1 MKQGITFRK
10 ENSGG
15 VMPKT
20 IRVIVLV
27 IISLLVIAVGFELKS
42 EFSNNNILDLTKE
55 IKSTT
60 GDYLVANT
68 PISIILQED
77 HNLKFHKGK
86 KVQELDFTFKPN
98 ISGRSVWIDKNTI
111 NYIPKGSLGIGRE
124 YECTILPA
132 GRSATD
138 SLVTPVTF
146 NFTAIGQDVTEL
158 NCEINFEEDDSD
170 YFRFSSEIKFLTAI
184 ELSDLNKA
192 GKITYVGK
200 KYPINWKEE
209 GVNSFSYI
217 SDKMKYQ
224 DSVESLE
231 FFIKGSDVQ
240 LAYDIERQINIQEEN
255 ELIVKQATFVIEES
269 PYIKI
274 EFSDNIAKNQDLYY
288 LIRVT
293 SKNKDI
299 KEPEISLDVNS
310 NIVRV
315 YGDFLYR
322 GEYLLTIIK
331 DIVSTNN
338 KLMAKGFS
346 VTLTVEDQN
355 PKLIFSDDGVFLTS
369 ANKNNLY
376 FRTMNVKTVNYEV
389 VHIYENNTCQF
400 LQDHTLKDE
409 TYNYSRN
416 SLNRVGKQVA
426 EGKLK
431 ISETKNMWL
440 QHELNISELIPA
452 YKYGIYIVKL
462 SITKDDVLYRKNDS
476 IPARS
481 SRYGDPT
488 EYYYYYRNG
497 TIIKPVVVSD
507 LALTHK
513 QGGKTSLCMVSNV
526 LSGKPESE
534 VHLSVYNLQNQIIAE
549 GYSSKDGYFQY
560 SSEDKPFFVAAR
572 KGDQQ
577 SVLKLGF
584 GNSWETS
591 TFDVK
596 GVAGSSKKL
605 QAYIYTERGVYR
617 PGDDVNFAIIMRN
630 IDGSFPKNHPLG
642 IEIYDPHQVKVFETV
657 LKDSKDGFYHLP
669 FSTET
674 SDPTGNWQLKVI
686 VGDNE
691 FRQVFKIET
700 IAPERLKISFEPQA
714 DKISASDE
722 QFDFTLT
729 TNYLFGRPAAGLEV
743 KFKYS
748 TTNMDKSFSKT
759 KWNRFSFANA
769 CQHVQA
775 LDNKKYE
782 STLDEEG
789 KSTLT
794 WERPEGDEF
803 RSAGLVQVNAD
814 VIDKG
819 GRASTESIRLLWDPW
834 KYYVGLYA
842 ASGYLSKDGDNEVEI
857 VLLDAEGE
865 VVAGQNLQV
874 RVYENDSYW
883 WWEYDNYSSYRMS
896 YKQAESTH
904 LVKNETLLSGYEP
917 IKYKLPKVQG
927 HNILV
932 EVTHQA
938 KGKKGHVSSKF
949 YYTSRHALGRDKDEA
964 GLLEILSDKTEYEPG
979 EIAHLSFPVNS
990 NTRTMVTVEKED
1002 QILDWWWYESPAGK
1016 NQADVKITIDKNMQ
1030 PGVYAT
1036 ISVIQGQLTNNND
1049 RPLRMYGI
1057 IPLKVIEKNT
1067 IENLELKLPEI
1078 IRPQEKFTCEIQIT
1092 PGRETQIT
1100 VAVVD
1105 EGLLSLTNFASPDAW
1120 NYFYRKKRLEVISS
1134 DNYDKII
1141 DIENGNIA
1149 SHFAIGGGIYTES
1162 SIDGCAL
1169 SLGSRQVELTKMKRF
1184 KPVSMFSGIITAD
1197 KNGKAK
1203 VEFMMPDYLG
1213 AVRIMAISASGNR
1226 FGSAAKTVAVR
1237 KELMVNPTLPR
1248 ALAPG
1253 DKFSIPVEV
1262 FSFEEAIKGA
1272 QVNIS
1277 ATGPITFTDGT
1288 SAEVTLNDRGEG
1300 LVFFTAEMQNDLDPV
1315 NITVRAQ
1322 SGKYE
1327 HERVTDIPVRPLQ
1340 PFQLI
1345 SEREI
1350 IQPGESA
1357 DLDINKDG
1365 LKNTESSQ
1373 IVFSR
1378 PGFFNYNKH
1387 FKYLVRYPY
1396 GCLEQTVSAVFP
1408 QLFISSLIDQNTS
1421 AQLLGSIDRNIE
1433 KGLQK
1438 MAEYQNYSGGFGYW
1452 RGATT
1457 INLWSTIYAAH
1468 FLIEASEKGYY
1479 IPGAMQEKALNY
1491 MSKTGISGIYTE
1503 DEGLLKIQAY
1513 QLYVLARAGKPQI
1526 NMMNYLWQNR
1536 FQQLDNTNR
1545 WLLAGAYQAAGQS
1558 DMAAK
1563 IAKEAGNNVNTVNSH
1578 YYNNYGSNERD
1589 RAIILAIA
1597 SELGQD
1603 DIARKLYDNLAGS
1616 LNEDRYYSTQS
1627 RAFMLWALSSYA
1639 EKHPEMFSSE
1649 PVKGYVEDNGQKKTF
1664 NISGNNWKYD
1674 LNNPENIQVM
1684 LDNDSAPAAFT
1695 LYYDRIPAKAVPE
1708 ITNSSFSL
1716 KRNLTDSNKN
1726 TIALDELKQGDV
1738 YTLSI
1743 TLTRKEMVNV
1753 ENMALTQILP
1763 TGWEFINERLEGNNS
1778 YNQVADYVDIRDD
1791 RIMWFFDYK
1800 NRNNDNSR
1808 TYTAKIRAVTAGEFE
1823 LPPTY
1828 LEAMYQ
1834 PDYTVSLPGGKIVIS
1849 K

>member
-1 MKQGITFRK
+1 ML
-10 ENSGG
+10 
-15 VMPKT
+15 KT
-20 IRVIVLV
+20 IRVMVLV
-27 IISLLVIAVGFELKS
+27 IIFLSLIAGGCERKS
-42 EFSNNNILDLTKE
+42 EINENILDLTQV

-68 PISIILQED
+68 PIEIILQED
-77 HNLKFHKGK
+77 HNLKYHKGK
-86 KVQELDFTFKPN
+86 KVQELDFTFEPH

-111 NYIPKGSLGIGRE
+111 NFIPKGSLGIGRE
-124 YECTILPA
+124 YEGTILPA
-132 GRSATD
+132 GRSVKD

-146 NFTAIGQDVTEL
+146 NFTAIGQDVTDL
-158 NCEINFEEDDSD
+158 NCEINFEENDTD
-170 YFRFSSEIKFLTAI
+170 YFRFSSEIKFLTEV

-192 GKITYVGK
+192 GKITYSGK
-200 KYPINWKEE
+200 KYSISWKKE
-209 GVNSFSYI
+209 GVNSFSCI
-217 SDKMKYQ
+217 SERIRYQ

-240 LAYDIERQINIQEEN
+240 LAYDIDRQINISEEN
-255 ELIVKQATFVIEES
+255 ELIVKQAAFVNEES

-274 EFSDNIAKNQDLYY
+274 EFSDDIAKNQDLYY

-338 KLMAKGFS
+338 KVMAKGFS
-346 VTLTVEDQN
+346 VTLAVEDQE
-355 PKLIFSDDGVFLTS
+355 PRLIFSDDGVFLTS

-376 FRTMNVKTVNYEV
+376 FRTINIKTVNYEV
-389 VHIYENNTCQF
+389 MHVYENNMCQY
-400 LQDHTLKDE
+400 LQDNTLRNE
-409 TYNYSRN
+409 TSEHSMNN
-416 SLNRVGKQVA
+416 LNRVGKKVA
-426 EGKLK
+426 EGKLE
-431 ISETKNMWL
+431 IGETRNMWL
-440 QHELNISELIPA
+440 QHELSISKLLPA
-452 YKYGIYIVKL
+452 YKYGIYVVKL
-462 SITKDDVLYRKNDS
+462 SITKDDILYRKNDS
-476 IPARS
+476 VPTRN

-488 EYYYYYRNG
+488 QNYYYYRNG
-497 TIIKPVVVSD
+497 TIVKPVVVTD
-507 LALTHK
+507 LAITHK
-513 QGGKTSLCMVSNV
+513 QGGAASLCMVSNV

-534 VHLSVYNLQNQIIAE
+534 VHLSVYNFQNQIIAE
-549 GYSSKDGYFQY
+549 GYSDKEGYYQY
-560 SSEDKPFFVAAR
+560 SSNDKPFFVAAR
-572 KGDQQ
+572 KGDQK
-577 SVLKLGF
+577 SLLKLRY

-591 TFDVK
+591 TFDVG
-596 GVAGSSKKL
+596 GVTGTAKKL

-617 PGDDVNFAIIMRN
+617 PGDEVNFAIIMRN
-630 IDGSFPKNHPLG
+630 PDGSFPENHPLG

-657 LKDSKDGFYHLP
+657 LKNSKDGFYHLP

-674 SDPTGNWQLKVI
+674 DDPTGNWQLKVN
-686 VGDNE
+686 VGENE
-691 FRQVFKIET
+691 FRQIFKVET
-700 IAPERLKISFEPQA
+700 IAAERLKISFEPQA

-729 TNYLFGRPAAGLEV
+729 TNYLFGRPAAGLRV
-743 KFKYS
+743 NFIYF
-748 TTNMDKSFSKT
+748 TYNVDKSFSQT
-759 KWNRFSFANA
+759 KWNNFSFASA
-769 CQHVQA
+769 CKHAQPQ
-775 LDNKKYE
+775 DNKRFE
-782 STLDEEG
+782 LVLDEEG
-789 KSTLT
+789 KSILT
-794 WERPEGDEF
+794 WERPESNEF
-803 RSAGLVQVNAD
+803 RSAGVVQVNAD

-819 GRASTESIRLLWDPW
+819 GRASTESIKLLWDPW
-834 KYYVGLYA
+834 EYYVGLHS
-842 ASGYLSKDGDNEVEI
+842 ASSYLSKNEENEVEI

-883 WWEYDNYSSYRMS
+883 WWEYDNYSSYRQS

-904 LVKNETLLSGYEP
+904 LVQNETILSGYEP

-932 EVTHQA
+932 EITHQA
-938 KGKKGHVSSKF
+938 KGEKGHVSSQF

-964 GLLEILSDKTEYEPG
+964 GLLEVQSDKTEYEPG
-979 EIAHLSFPVNS
+979 DIAHISFPVNS

-1002 QILDWWWYESPAGK
+1002 QILDWWWYESPAGI
-1016 NQADVKITIDKNMQ
+1016 NQADVKIAINKNMQ

-1036 ISVIQGQLTNNND
+1036 ISVIQGQLTSNND

-1067 IENLELKLPEI
+1067 IENLELKVPEI
-1078 IRPQEKFTCEIQIT
+1078 IRPQEKFTCEIQST

-1100 VAVVD
+1100 IAVVD
-1105 EGLLSLTNFASPDAW
+1105 EGLLSLTHYTSPDAW
-1120 NYFYRKKRLEVISS
+1120 DYFYRKRKLEVNTS

-1141 DIENGNIA
+1141 DLENGDIA
-1149 SHFAIGGGIYTES
+1149 SHFAIGGGIYTEDNIS
-1162 SIDGCAL
+1162 ATGLSI
-1169 SLGSRQVELTKMKRF
+1169 GSRQVELTKMKRF

-1213 AVRIMAISASGNR
+1213 AVRIMAVSASGNR

-1248 ALAPG
+1248 ALAPR

-1277 ATGPITFTDGT
+1277 ATGPISFTGGT

-1300 LVFFTAEMQNDLDPV
+1300 LVFFTAEMQNDLEPV
-1315 NITVRAQ
+1315 SITVRAQ

-1327 HERVTDIPVRPLQ
+1327 HERVTNIPVRPLQ

-1350 IQPGESA
+1350 IQPEKSTV
-1357 DLDINKDG
+1357 LDINKDG
-1365 LKNTESSQ
+1365 LKGTESSQ

-1396 GCLEQTVSAVFP
+1396 GCLEQSVSAVFP
-1408 QLFISSLIDQNTS
+1408 QLFISSLIDKNTS
-1421 AQLLGSIDRNIE
+1421 VQLLGDIDRNI
-1433 KGLQK
+1433 KKSLQK

-1457 INLWSTIYAAH
+1457 INLWSTIYTAH
-1468 FLIEASEKGYY
+1468 FLIEASERGYY
-1479 IPGAMQEKALNY
+1479 IPGAMLEKALNY

-1503 DEGLLKIQAY
+1503 DAGLLKIQSY

-1563 IAKEAGNNVNTVNSH
+1563 IAKEAGNDVNTVSSH
-1578 YYNNYGSNERD
+1578 YRYNYGSNERD

-1597 SELGQD
+1597 SDLGVD
-1603 DIARKLYDNLAGS
+1603 EIARKLYDSLAGS
-1616 LNEDRYYSTQS
+1616 LNENRYYSTQS

-1649 PVKGYVEDNGQKKTF
+1649 PVKGYVEENGQKKTF
-1664 NISGNNWKYD
+1664 NISGNDWKHA
-1674 LNNPENIQVM
+1674 LNNPESIKVM

-1695 LYYDRIPAKAVPE
+1695 LYYDRIPDKAVPE

-1716 KRNLTDSNKN
+1716 KRKLTDSNKN
-1726 TIALDELKQGDV
+1726 TVALDELKQGDA

-1753 ENMALTQILP
+1753 ENLALTQILP
-1763 TGWEFINERLEGNNS
+1763 TGWEIINERLEGNNS
-1778 YNQVADYVDIRDD
+1778 YNQSAEYIDIRDD

-1800 NRNNDNSR
+1800 NNYNKNSR
-1808 TYTAKIRAVTAGEFE
+1808 TYPVKIRAVTAGEFE

-1828 LEAMYQ
+1828 LEAMYL
-1834 PDYTVSLPGGKIVIS
+1834 PDYTVSLPGGKTVIS

>member
-1 MKQGITFRK
+1 MQ
-10 ENSGG
+10 
-15 VMPKT
+15 KT
-20 IRVIVLV
+20 IRVMIFVVIVL
-27 IISLLVIAVGFELKS
+27 SVIAGGCERKR
-42 EFSNNNILDLTKE
+42 EINNNIFDLTKE

-68 PISIILQED
+68 PIEIILQEG
-77 HNLKFHKGK
+77 HNLKYHKGK
-86 KVQELDFTFKPN
+86 KVEELDFTFEPH
-98 ISGRSVWIDKNTI
+98 ITGRSVWIDKNTI
-111 NYIPKGSLGIGRE
+111 NFIPKGSLGIGRE

-132 GRSATD
+132 GRSAKD

-146 NFTAIGQDVTEL
+146 HFTAIGQDVTEL
-158 NCEINFEEDDSD
+158 NCEINFEKDDSD
-170 YFRFSSEIKFLTAI
+170 YFRFSSKIKFLTAI
-184 ELSDLNKA
+184 ELTDLNKA
-192 GKITYVGK
+192 SKITYGGN
-200 KYPINWKEE
+200 KYNINWKEE
-209 GVNSFSYI
+209 GLNSFNFI
-217 SDKMKYQ
+217 SEKIRYQ

-240 LAYDIERQINIQEEN
+240 LAYDIDRQINIQDEN
-255 ELIVKQATFVIEES
+255 ELIVKQAAFVNEET

-274 EFSDNIAKNQDLYY
+274 EFSDDIAKNQDLYY
-288 LIRVT
+288 MIRVT

-338 KLMAKGFS
+338 KVMSKGFS
-346 VTLTVEDQN
+346 VTLAVEDQN
-355 PKLIFSDDGVFLTS
+355 PRLVFSDDGVFLTS

-376 FRTMNVKTVNYEV
+376 FRTINVKTVNYEV
-389 VHIYENNTCQF
+389 VHVYENNMCQF
-400 LQDHTLKDE
+400 LQDNTLRNE
-409 TYNYSRN
+409 TSQHSMNN
-416 SLNRVGKQVA
+416 LNRVGKQVA
-426 EGKLK
+426 EGKLE
-431 ISETKNMWL
+431 IGETRNTWL
-440 QHELNISELIPA
+440 QHELNISELLPA
-452 YKYGIYIVKL
+452 YKYGVYVVKL
-462 SITKDDVLYRKNDS
+462 SVTKNDVLYRKNDT
-476 IPARS
+476 IPARYS
-481 SRYGDPT
+481 NYGDPLQN
-488 EYYYYYRNG
+488 YYYYRNG
-497 TIIKPVVVSD
+497 TIIKPVIVSD
-507 LALTHK
+507 LAITHK
-513 QGGKTSLCMVSNV
+513 QGGETSLCMVSNV
-526 LSGKPESE
+526 LKGKPESE
-534 VHLSVYNLQNQIIAE
+534 VHLSVYNFQNQILAE
-549 GYSSKDGYFQY
+549 GYSDKEGYFQY

-572 KGDQQ
+572 KKDQQ
-577 SVLKLGF
+577 SLLKLGY

-591 TFDVK
+591 TFDVG
-596 GVAGSSKKL
+596 GVTGTSEKL

-617 PGDDVNFAIIMRN
+617 PGDEINFAIIMRN
-630 IDGSFPKNHPLG
+630 PDGSFPENHPLG
-642 IEIYDPHQVKVFETV
+642 IEIYDPHQVKIYETV
-657 LKDSKDGFYHLP
+657 LKNGKGGFYHLP

-674 SDPTGNWQLKVI
+674 GDPTGTWQLKVN

-691 FRQVFKIET
+691 FRQVFHVET
-700 IAPERLKISFEPQA
+700 IAAERLKISFEPQA

-729 TNYLFGRPAAGLEV
+729 ANYLFGSPAAGLQV
-743 KFKYS
+743 NFSYN
-748 TTNMDKSFSKT
+748 TTSADKSFSQT
-759 KWNRFSFANA
+759 KWNRFSFVNA
-769 CQHVQA
+769 SQKVQT
-775 LDNKKYE
+775 LDNNNRFN
-782 STLDEEG
+782 SVLDEEG
-789 KSTLT
+789 KSILT
-794 WERPEGDEF
+794 WERPEGNEF
-803 RSAGLVQVNAD
+803 RSAGLVRINAD

-819 GRASTESIRLLWDPW
+819 GRASKESIRLLWDPW
-834 KYYVGLYA
+834 EYYVGLHS
-842 ASGYLSKDGDNEVEI
+842 ASSYLSKDEDNEMEI
-857 VLLDAEGE
+857 VLLDTKGE
-865 VVAGQNLQV
+865 LVAGQNLQV

-904 LVKNETLLSGYEP
+904 LVQNETILSGYEP

-932 EVTHQA
+932 EVTHQS
-938 KGKKGHVSSKF
+938 KGEKGHVSSKF
-949 YYTSRHALGRDKDEA
+949 FYTSRHALGRDKDEA
-964 GLLEILSDKTEYEPG
+964 GLLEILSDKTEYKPG

-1016 NQADVKITIDKNMQ
+1016 TQADVKIAINKDMQ
-1030 PGVYAT
+1030 PGVYTT
-1036 ISVIQGQLTNNND
+1036 ISVIQGQLTSNND

-1057 IPLKVIEKNT
+1057 IPLKVIEKST
-1067 IENLELKLPEI
+1067 IEYLEMKVPEI
-1078 IRPQEKFTCEIQIT
+1078 ICPQEKFTCEIQAT

-1105 EGLLSLTNFASPDAW
+1105 EGLLSLMYYVSPDPW
-1120 NYFYRKKRLEVISS
+1120 NYFYRKKRLEVESC
-1134 DNYDKII
+1134 DNFDKII
-1141 DIENGNIA
+1141 DLENGDIA
-1149 SHFAIGGGIYTES
+1149 SHFAIGGGIYTED
-1162 SIDGCAL
+1162 SISGTAL
-1169 SLGSRQVELTKMKRF
+1169 SVGSRQVELTKMKRF

-1213 AVRIMAISASGNR
+1213 AVRIMAVSASGNR

-1277 ATGPITFTDGT
+1277 ATGPITFTGGT

-1315 NITVRAQ
+1315 SITVRAQ

-1340 PFQLI
+1340 PFQLV

-1350 IQPGESA
+1350 IQAGKSTV
-1357 DLDINKDG
+1357 LDINKDG
-1365 LKNTESSQ
+1365 LKGTESSQ

-1396 GCLEQTVSAVFP
+1396 GCLEQTVSSVFP
-1408 QLFISSLIDQNTS
+1408 QLFISSLIDKNTS
-1421 AQLLGSIDRNIE
+1421 AQLLGNIDRNIE

-1452 RGATT
+1452 RGSTT
-1457 INLWSTIYAAH
+1457 INLWSTIYTAH
-1468 FLIEASEKGYY
+1468 FLIEASERGYY
-1479 IPGAMQEKALNY
+1479 IPGAMLEKALNY

-1503 DEGLLKIQAY
+1503 DKGLLKVQSY

-1563 IAKEAGNNVNTVNSH
+1563 IAKEAGKDVNTVNSH
-1578 YYNNYGSNERD
+1578 YRYNYGSNERD

-1597 SELGQD
+1597 SDLGQD
-1603 DIARKLYDNLAGS
+1603 EIARKLYDNLAGS
-1616 LNEDRYYSTQS
+1616 MNENRYYSTQS

-1649 PVKGYVEDNGQKKTF
+1649 PVKGYVEENGQKKTF
-1664 NISGNNWKYD
+1664 DISGNDWKYN
-1674 LNNPENIQVM
+1674 LNDPDNIKVI
-1684 LDNDSAPAAFT
+1684 LENDSAPAAFT
-1695 LYYDRIPAKAVPE
+1695 LYYDRIPAKAGPE

-1716 KRNLTDSNKN
+1716 KRKLTDSNKK
-1726 TIALDELKQGDV
+1726 TIALDELKQGEA

-1743 TLTRKEMVNV
+1743 TLTRKEKVNV

-1763 TGWEFINERLEGNNS
+1763 TGWEIINERLEGNNS
-1778 YNQVADYVDIRDD
+1778 YNQVADYIDIRDD
-1791 RIMWFFDYK
+1791 RIMWFFDFK

-1808 TYTAKIRAVTAGEFE
+1808 TYKVKIRAVTAGEFE